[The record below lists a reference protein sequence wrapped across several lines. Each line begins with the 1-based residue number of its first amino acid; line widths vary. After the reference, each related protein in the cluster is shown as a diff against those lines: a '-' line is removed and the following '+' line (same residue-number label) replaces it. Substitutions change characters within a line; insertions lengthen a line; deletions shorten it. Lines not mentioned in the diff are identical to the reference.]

1 MSTSSSTAPQNGADV
16 SRPLNLGVPAES
28 VTGERR
34 VSITPAVVPALLKL
48 GIDKVIV
55 ESGAGEAAG
64 FPDAAYVDKG
74 ATIGSADDVWAADLV
89 TAVRV
94 LDADPASPDL
104 ARVRPGHVIVGMA
117 APLAQPEVA
126 GALAAKGATLY
137 SLELVPRT
145 TRAQAMDVLSS
156 QANISGYQAVLLA
169 AAALPKVFPMLTTS
183 AGTMS
188 PARVL
193 IIGAGVAG
201 LSAIATSRRLGA
213 VVEAYD
219 VRDAAKEEVQSLGAR
234 FVELPL
240 ETGQEGGGSGAY
252 ATALSE
258 ETLKKQ
264 QELLAKTVAS
274 SDVVIT
280 TAQVQ
285 GAKAPVIVTEE
296 MVAGMNPGSVI
307 VDLAAEQGGNCALT
321 RAGETVVSGGV
332 SIIGPTNVPSST
344 AHHASLMYAK
354 NVANFIALLVS
365 NGNIAPDPEDD
376 IVNQSVVCR
385 GGDIVHERVKSAL
398 GAGEGVPT

>member
-1 MSTSSSTAPQNGADV
+1 MFTSFSTAPHNGADV
-16 SRPLNLGVPAES
+16 SRPLKVGVPTEHID
-28 VTGERR
+28 GERR
-34 VSITPAVVPALLKL
+34 VSITPSVVPALLKL
-48 GIDKVIV
+48 GIAAVVV

-64 FPDAAYVDKG
+64 FTDAAYLDKG
-74 ATIGSADDVWAADLV
+74 ATIGTVEEVWAADLV

-94 LDADPASPDL
+94 LDADPLSPDL
-104 ARVRPGHVIVGMA
+104 ARVRPGQVIVGMA
-117 APLAQPEVA
+117 APLAAPEVA
-126 GALAAKGATLY
+126 EALATKGATLY

-169 AAALPKVFPMLTTS
+169 AQALPKVFPMLTTS

-193 IIGAGVAG
+193 VIGAGVAG
-201 LSAIATSRRLGA
+201 LSAIATARRLGA

-240 ETGQEGGGSGAY
+240 ETGQEGAGSGAY
-252 ATALSE
+252 ASALDE
-258 ETLKKQ
+258 ETLRKQ
-264 QELLAKTVAS
+264 QELLAKTVGS
-274 SDVVIT
+274 SDVVVT

-285 GAKAPVIVTEE
+285 GAKAPVIVSEE
-296 MVAGMNPGSVI
+296 MVAGMSPGSVI
-307 VDLAAEQGGNCALT
+307 VHLAAEQGGNCALT
-321 RAGETVVSGGV
+321 RAGETVVAGGV

-344 AHHASLMYAK
+344 PQHASLMYAK

-365 NGNIAPDPEDD
+365 DGNIAPKPDDD
-376 IVNQSVVCR
+376 IVNQSVVSR
-385 GGDIVHERVKSAL
+385 GGDIVNERVKTAL
-398 GAGEGVPT
+398 GAGEGVPS